1 MGRFTASYVQKII
14 LYTCISIT
22 CMMLHSCALQIAP
35 TGGPKDLTSPKVLK
49 SLPENGT
56 LNFKDSKILITFDE
70 FIELNDAQKEIVI
83 TPPLEHPATYTLK
96 KHTLIIDFKENKLK
110 ENTTYTILLGNSIKD
125 LHEGNKLGGYNYVF
139 STGTYL
145 DSFSVD
151 GRVVDALTHKE
162 GAGAKVLLYS
172 KNNDS
177 SVYKHKPDYYAV
189 TDKGGVFHVEHLR
202 KDTFTIYAL
211 IDKNDNLLY
220 DDGEDI
226 GFLKQRVVTHYQ
238 GKPDTSKTKV
248 DTTVKKIPVD
258 QTVVWLFNTP
268 REKYRLKA
276 YTFNPPALGLT
287 FRKVPEN
294 ISITAHVNHKD
305 FPVLWKEFKAKDSI
319 QAWIPAFGD
328 TPLVNKGFHS
338 FRENVWL
345 PSHLDT
351 NSILLTI
358 KLDTV
363 KIDTVLKSK
372 AKVAK
377 DAFKLTTKV
386 ENTSYVVN
394 KYSYPLIVTFNIPV
408 TKVDKDKILILPPGA
423 KNSTLTSYKFADS
436 AHTQLLMDASLDPDT
451 VTKIKILPGAF
462 TSIYGTINDTIKSNI
477 IALQSRNF
485 GHFSMILHLPTEGD
499 SYILQLVDKDYKVY
513 YEKVLLSSQKID
525 LPYMDPGTYKLRVI
539 RDANHNKR
547 WDSGNFALKILPE
560 DIYYYPDDI
569 IVKANW
575 DILDVQVP
583 VKF

>member
-1 MGRFTASYVQKII
+1 M
-14 LYTCISIT
+14 
-22 CMMLHSCALQIAP
+22 
-35 TGGPKDLTSPKVLK
+35 
-49 SLPENGT
+49 
-56 LNFKDSKILITFDE
+56 
-70 FIELNDAQKEIVI
+70 
-83 TPPLEHPATYTLK
+83 
-96 KHTLIIDFKENKLK
+96 
-110 ENTTYTILLGNSIKD
+110 
-125 LHEGNKLGGYNYVF
+125 
-139 STGTYL
+139 
-145 DSFSVD
+145 
-151 GRVVDALTHKE
+151 
-162 GAGAKVLLYS
+162 
-172 KNNDS
+172 
-177 SVYKHKPDYYAV
+177 
-189 TDKGGVFHVEHLR
+189 
-202 KDTFTIYAL
+202 
-211 IDKNDNLLY
+211 
-220 DDGEDI
+220 
-226 GFLKQRVVTHYQ
+226 
-238 GKPDTSKTKV
+238 
-248 DTTVKKIPVD
+248 
-258 QTVVWLFNTP
+258 
-268 REKYRLKA
+268 
-276 YTFNPPALGLT
+276 
-287 FRKVPEN
+287 
-294 ISITAHVNHKD
+294 NHKD